1 MLFIIKL
8 FLLIVLLILDYFVWF
23 LNGFF
28 VNIFFKSDKLLFFE
42 NCICFLCF
50 DMFNCK
56 KKRSENI
63 FNERYKVFCKKFC
76 NKFLSLGKIYI
87 FIIIYNNKENIS
99 YKFVFM
105 GICCFICL

>member
-1 MLFIIKL
+1 MD
-8 FLLIVLLILDYFVWF
+8 FLLIFFLKVINYYFLKIVFVFYVLICLIV
-23 LNGFF
+23 
-28 VNIFFKSDKLLFFE
+28 
-42 NCICFLCF
+42 
-50 DMFNCK
+50 K